1 MLYEHER
8 SLVQRFQGKPFALL
22 GVNCDNDREV
32 AQEVVRRQGL
42 NWRSW
47 SDPGCG
53 EGPICTSWKP
63 GHWPALFVLD
73 HRGTI
78 RYRNLPP
85 HFLDEAVERLLQ
97 ELEEEQNGAAP

>member
-8 SLVQRFQGKPFALL
+8 SLVRRMQDRPFTLL
-22 GVNCDNDREV
+22 GVNCDDEREV
-32 AQEVVRRQGL
+32 AQGVALREGL
-42 NWRSW
+42 SWRSW

-53 EGPICTSWKP
+53 EGPLCARWHP

-85 HFLDEAVERLLQ
+85 LFLDQRVEQLLG
-97 ELEEEQNGAAP
+97 EL